1 MQVYQGGRLVRRR
14 ALRAGKRKLLSL
26 CYFHINFPGS
36 QQELQRK
43 RLEFVVIR
51 GNVVLLRRTNGLGTS
66 QKVTVPENIKGLAVY
81 RAG

>member
-1 MQVYQGGRLVRRR
+1 M
-14 ALRAGKRKLLSL
+14 
-26 CYFHINFPGS
+26 
-36 QQELQRK
+36 
-43 RLEFVVIR
+43 EFVVIR